1 MATKKTKLPMGI
13 FEKIPGSGIYWIRF
27 TAEGKIRREKVGSL
41 AAAKNRLGL
50 RHVQAET
57 GALPKTSEPRQQKVT
72 FAELVED
79 ANKHLKSERTAAHAY
94 DTAMKFNRMLATFGK
109 REAESITR
117 QEVLDWLDEQAEEHE
132 WSDTTRNRYVA
143 AFSLIYSVAG
153 PEGTKKLT
161 LKPWGRITR
170 RQEDNSRVRFLSQEE
185 EAAISK
191 QLRERYPDYLNVF
204 ILALHTGARTSEVL
218 RGEVGDYN
226 PQTGMI
232 KIHQTKDSRKPKVRF
247 VPMTPMAVA
256 AYSAMAAGKEK
267 GAPLCTNRSG
277 NPLYE
282 MRYWFLRALEA
293 SGVKD
298 FTFHDVRHTA
308 ASRWVMSG
316 VPLAAVAKYLGHS
329 GAGMVMRYS
338 HLQPEVNAKAI
349 SAAMS
354 FYALPPNPVNKK
366 RNIPDPIID
375 KDSHA
380 LPPDP
385 VIKKRIPKVA
395 KRSDTG

>member
-1 MATKKTKLPMGI
+1 MATKIIKLPIGI
-13 FEKIPGSGIYWIRF
+13 SEKVPGSGIYWIRY
-27 TAEGKIRREKVGSL
+27 TAEGKKRREKVGTLS
-41 AAAKNRLGL
+41 AAKDRLGL
-50 RHVQAET
+50 RHVQAKAGT
-57 GALPKTSEPRQQKVT
+57 LPNSSEPRPQKVT
-72 FAELVED
+72 FAELVDD

-94 DTAMKFNRMLATFGK
+94 DTAMKYNRMLPTFGK

-153 PEGTKKLT
+153 PDGTKKLT

-191 QLRERYPDYLNVF
+191 ELRERYPNYLNVF

-218 RGEVGDYN
+218 RGLVGDYN
-226 PQTGMI
+226 SQTGMI

-256 AYSAMAAGKEK
+256 AYKALAADKEK
-267 GAPLCTNRSG
+267 EAPLCTNRNG
-277 NPLYE
+277 EPLYE

-329 GAGMVMRYS
+329 GAGMVMRYA

-354 FYALPPNPVNKK
+354 FYPASIQADTK
-366 RNIPDPIID
+366 RTP
-375 KDSHA
+375 A
-380 LPPDP
+380 EVRL
-385 VIKKRIPKVA
+385 A
-395 KRSDTG
+395 KGA

>member
-1 MATKKTKLPMGI
+1 MATKIIKLPIGI
-13 FEKIPGSGIYWIRF
+13 SEKVPGSGIYWIRY
-27 TAEGKIRREKVGSL
+27 TAEGKKRREKVGTLS
-41 AAAKNRLGL
+41 AAKDRLGL
-50 RHVQAET
+50 RHVQAKAGT
-57 GALPKTSEPRQQKVT
+57 LPNSSEPRPQKVT
-72 FAELVED
+72 FAELVDD

-94 DTAMKFNRMLATFGK
+94 DTAMKFNRMLPTFGK

-153 PEGTKKLT
+153 PDGTKKLT

-191 QLRERYPDYLNVF
+191 ELRERYPNYLNVF

-218 RGEVGDYN
+218 RGQIGDYN
-226 PQTGMI
+226 SQTGMI

-256 AYSAMAAGKEK
+256 AYKAQAADQEK
-267 GAPLCTNRSG
+267 DAPLCTNRNG
-277 NPLYE
+277 EPLYE

-329 GAGMVMRYS
+329 GAGMVMRYA

-354 FYALPPNPVNKK
+354 FYPASIQADTK
-366 RNIPDPIID
+366 RTP
-375 KDSHA
+375 A
-380 LPPDP
+380 EVRL
-385 VIKKRIPKVA
+385 A
-395 KRSDTG
+395 KGS

>member
-1 MATKKTKLPMGI
+1 MATKIIKLPIG
-13 FEKIPGSGIYWIRF
+13 FSEKVPGSGIYWIRY
-27 TAEGKIRREKVGSL
+27 TAEGKKRREKVGTLS
-41 AAAKNRLGL
+41 AAKDRLGL
-50 RHVQAET
+50 RHVQAKAST
-57 GALPKTSEPRQQKVT
+57 LPNSSEPRPQKVT
-72 FAELVED
+72 FAELVDD

-94 DTAMKFNRMLATFGK
+94 DTAMKFNRMLPTFGK

-161 LKPWGRITR
+161 IKPWGKITR

-191 QLRERYPDYLNVF
+191 QLLERYPDYLNVF

-218 RGEVGDYN
+218 RGQVGDYN
-226 PQTGMI
+226 SQTSMI

-256 AYSAMAAGKEK
+256 AYGAMAADKEK

-277 NPLYE
+277 KPLYE

-316 VPLAAVAKYLGHS
+316 VRWPPSPNTSAILV
-329 GAGMVMRYS
+329 
-338 HLQPEVNAKAI
+338 PEW
-349 SAAMS
+349 
-354 FYALPPNPVNKK
+354 
-366 RNIPDPIID
+366 
-375 KDSHA
+375 
-380 LPPDP
+380 
-385 VIKKRIPKVA
+385 
-395 KRSDTG
+395 

>member
-13 FEKIPGSGIYWIRF
+13 FEKVSGSGIYWIRF
-27 TAEGKIRREKVGSL
+27 TSEGKILREKVGSL
-41 AAAKNRLGL
+41 AAAKNRLGV
-50 RHVQAET
+50 RHGQAKAGT
-57 GALPKTSEPRQQKVT
+57 LPNSSEPRPQKVT
-72 FAELVED
+72 FAELVDD

-94 DTAMKFNRMLATFGK
+94 DTGLKFNRMLPTFGK

-143 AFSLIYSVAG
+143 AFSLIYSVAS
-153 PEGTKKLT
+153 PDGTKKLT
-161 LKPWGRITR
+161 IKPWGRITR

-226 PQTGMI
+226 SQTGMI

-256 AYSAMAAGKEK
+256 AYNALAAGKENA
-267 GAPLCTNRSG
+267 APLCTNRNG
-277 NPLYE
+277 QPLYE

-329 GAGMVMRYS
+329 GAAMVMRYA

-349 SAAMS
+349 NAAMS
-354 FYALPPNPVNKK
+354 FYPQAAIQTDTETGSKSGTK
-366 RNIPDPIID
+366 
-375 KDSHA
+375 
-380 LPPDP
+380 
-385 VIKKRIPKVA
+385 
-395 KRSDTG
+395 SDTDGSKAHEMPMNIDD

>member
-1 MATKKTKLPMGI
+1 MATKIIKLPIGI
-13 FEKIPGSGIYWIRF
+13 SEKVPGSGIYWIRY
-27 TAEGKIRREKVGSL
+27 TAEGKKRREKVGTLS
-41 AAAKNRLGL
+41 AAKDRLGL
-50 RHVQAET
+50 RHVQAKAGT
-57 GALPKTSEPRQQKVT
+57 LPNSSEPRPQKVT
-72 FAELVED
+72 FAELVDD

-94 DTAMKFNRMLATFGK
+94 DTAMKFNRMLPTFGK

-153 PEGTKKLT
+153 PDGTKKLT

-191 QLRERYPDYLNVF
+191 ELRERYPNYLNVF

-218 RGEVGDYN
+218 RGQVGDYSS
-226 PQTGMI
+226 QTGMI

-256 AYSAMAAGKEK
+256 AYKALAADKEK
-267 GAPLCTNRSG
+267 DAPLCTNRNG
-277 NPLYE
+277 EPLYE

-329 GAGMVMRYS
+329 GAGMVMRYA

-354 FYALPPNPVNKK
+354 FYPASIQADTK
-366 RNIPDPIID
+366 RTP
-375 KDSHA
+375 A
-380 LPPDP
+380 EVRL
-385 VIKKRIPKVA
+385 A
-395 KRSDTG
+395 KGS

>member
-13 FEKIPGSGIYWIRF
+13 FEKVPGSGIYWIRF

-57 GALPKTSEPRQQKVT
+57 GELPKSSEPRQQKVT
-72 FAELVED
+72 FAELVDD

-94 DTAMKFNRMLATFGK
+94 DTAMKFNRMLPTFGK

-117 QEVLDWLDEQAEEHE
+117 QEVLDWLDEQAEDHE

-277 NPLYE
+277 KPLYE

-329 GAGMVMRYS
+329 GAAMVMRYA

-354 FYALPPNPVNKK
+354 FYAPP
-366 RNIPDPIID
+366 PDPI
-375 KDSHA
+375 S
-380 LPPDP
+380 
-385 VIKKRIPKVA
+385 KKAESK
-395 KRSDTG
+395 SDTKSDTNKIHTRKMRMNIDDL

>member
-1 MATKKTKLPMGI
+1 M
-13 FEKIPGSGIYWIRF
+13 
-27 TAEGKIRREKVGSL
+27 
-41 AAAKNRLGL
+41 
-50 RHVQAET
+50 
-57 GALPKTSEPRQQKVT
+57 
-72 FAELVED
+72 
-79 ANKHLKSERTAAHAY
+79 
-94 DTAMKFNRMLATFGK
+94 
-109 REAESITR
+109 
-117 QEVLDWLDEQAEEHE
+117 
-132 WSDTTRNRYVA
+132 
-143 AFSLIYSVAG
+143 
-153 PEGTKKLT
+153 
-161 LKPWGRITR
+161 
-170 RQEDNSRVRFLSQEE
+170 RFLSQEE

-191 QLRERYPDYLNVF
+191 ELRERYPDYLNVF

-226 PQTGMI
+226 SQTGMI

-267 GAPLCTNRSG
+267 GAPLCTNRIG
-277 NPLYE
+277 KPLYE

-354 FYALPPNPVNKK
+354 FYALPP
-366 RNIPDPIID
+366 
-375 KDSHA
+375 
-380 LPPDP
+380 DP
-385 VIKKRIPKVA
+385 VIKKRNIKAVA
-395 KRSDTG
+395 KVTPAEVVLAKGA

>member
-1 MATKKTKLPMGI
+1 MATKIIKLPIGI
-13 FEKIPGSGIYWIRF
+13 SEKVPGSGIYWIRY
-27 TAEGKIRREKVGSL
+27 TAEGKKRREKVGTLS
-41 AAAKNRLGL
+41 AAKDRLGL
-50 RHVQAET
+50 RHVQAKAGT
-57 GALPKTSEPRQQKVT
+57 LPNSSEPRPQKVT
-72 FAELVED
+72 FAELVDD

-94 DTAMKFNRMLATFGK
+94 DTAMKFNRMLPTFGK

-153 PEGTKKLT
+153 PDGTKKLT

-191 QLRERYPDYLNVF
+191 ELRERYPNYLNVF

-218 RGEVGDYN
+218 RGQIGDYN
-226 PQTGMI
+226 SQTGMI

-256 AYSAMAAGKEK
+256 AYKALAADKEK
-267 GAPLCTNRSG
+267 DAPLCTNRNG
-277 NPLYE
+277 EPLYE

-329 GAGMVMRYS
+329 GAGMVMRYA

-354 FYALPPNPVNKK
+354 FYPASIQADTK
-366 RNIPDPIID
+366 RTP
-375 KDSHA
+375 A
-380 LPPDP
+380 EVRL
-385 VIKKRIPKVA
+385 A
-395 KRSDTG
+395 KGS

>member
-13 FEKIPGSGIYWIRF
+13 FEKVSGSGIYWIRF
-27 TAEGKIRREKVGSL
+27 TAEGKILREKVGSL
-41 AAAKNRLGL
+41 AAAKNRLGV
-50 RHVQAET
+50 RHVQASAGT
-57 GALPKTSEPRQQKVT
+57 LPNSSEPRPQKVT
-72 FAELVED
+72 FAELVDD
-79 ANKHLKSERTAAHAY
+79 ANKHLKSERTEAHAY
-94 DTAMKFNRMLATFGK
+94 DTALKFNRMLPAFGK

-143 AFSLIYSVAG
+143 AFSLIYSVAS
-153 PEGTKKLT
+153 PDGTKKLT
-161 LKPWGRITR
+161 IKPWGRITR

-191 QLRERYPDYLNVF
+191 QLHERYPNYLNVF

-226 PQTGMI
+226 SQTGMI

-256 AYSAMAAGKEK
+256 AYNALAAGKENA
-267 GAPLCTNRSG
+267 APLCTNRNG
-277 NPLYE
+277 EPLYE

-329 GAGMVMRYS
+329 GAAMVMRYA

-349 SAAMS
+349 HAAMS
-354 FYALPPNPVNKK
+354 FYPQAAVQTDTKTK
-366 RNIPDPIID
+366 
-375 KDSHA
+375 
-380 LPPDP
+380 
-385 VIKKRIPKVA
+385 
-395 KRSDTG
+395 SDTKCDTSKIHIRKMRMNIDDL

>member
-1 MATKKTKLPMGI
+1 MATKIIKLPIGI
-13 FEKIPGSGIYWIRF
+13 SEKVPGSGIYWIRY
-27 TAEGKIRREKVGSL
+27 TAEGKKRREKVGTLS
-41 AAAKNRLGL
+41 AAKDRLGL
-50 RHVQAET
+50 RHVQAKAGT
-57 GALPKTSEPRQQKVT
+57 LPNSSEPRPQKVT
-72 FAELVED
+72 FAELVDD

-94 DTAMKFNRMLATFGK
+94 DTAMKFNRMLPTFGK

-153 PEGTKKLT
+153 PDGTKKLT

-191 QLRERYPDYLNVF
+191 ELRERYPNYLNVF

-218 RGEVGDYN
+218 RGQIGDYN
-226 PQTGMI
+226 SQTGMI

-256 AYSAMAAGKEK
+256 AYKALAADKEK
-267 GAPLCTNRSG
+267 DAPLCTNRNG
-277 NPLYE
+277 EPLYE

-329 GAGMVMRYS
+329 GAAMVMRYA

-354 FYALPPNPVNKK
+354 FYPASIQADTK
-366 RNIPDPIID
+366 RTP
-375 KDSHA
+375 A
-380 LPPDP
+380 EVRL
-385 VIKKRIPKVA
+385 A
-395 KRSDTG
+395 KGS

>member
-1 MATKKTKLPMGI
+1 VATRITKLPIGI
-13 FEKIPGSGIYWIRF
+13 SEKVPGSGIYWIRY
-27 TAEGKIRREKVGSL
+27 TAEGKKRREKVGTLS
-41 AAAKNRLGL
+41 AAKDRLGL
-50 RHVQAET
+50 RHVQAKAGT
-57 GALPKTSEPRQQKVT
+57 LPNSSEPRPQKVT
-72 FAELVED
+72 FAELVDD

-94 DTAMKFNRMLATFGK
+94 DTAMKFNRMLPTFGK

-153 PEGTKKLT
+153 PDGTKKLT

-191 QLRERYPDYLNVF
+191 ELRERYPNYLNVF

-218 RGEVGDYN
+218 RGQVGDYN
-226 PQTGMI
+226 SQTGMI

-256 AYSAMAAGKEK
+256 AYNALAAGKENA
-267 GAPLCTNRSG
+267 APLCTNRNG
-277 NPLYE
+277 EPLYE

-293 SGVKD
+293 SGVTD

-329 GAGMVMRYS
+329 GAGMVMRYA

-349 SAAMS
+349 NAAMS
-354 FYALPPNPVNKK
+354 FYPASIQADTK
-366 RNIPDPIID
+366 RTP
-375 KDSHA
+375 
-380 LPPDP
+380 
-385 VIKKRIPKVA
+385 KRTPAKVRLA
-395 KRSDTG
+395 KGA

>member
-13 FEKIPGSGIYWIRF
+13 FEKVSGSGIYWIRF
-27 TAEGKIRREKVGSL
+27 TSEGKILREKVGSL
-41 AAAKNRLGL
+41 AAAKNRLGV
-50 RHVQAET
+50 RHGQAKAGT
-57 GALPKTSEPRQQKVT
+57 LPNSSEPRPQKVT
-72 FAELVED
+72 FAELVDD

-94 DTAMKFNRMLATFGK
+94 DTGLKFNRMLPTFGK

-143 AFSLIYSVAG
+143 AFSLIYSVAS
-153 PEGTKKLT
+153 PDGTKKLT
-161 LKPWGRITR
+161 IKPWGRITR

-226 PQTGMI
+226 SQTGMI

-256 AYSAMAAGKEK
+256 AYNALAAGKEN
-267 GAPLCTNRSG
+267 ASPLCTNRNG
-277 NPLYE
+277 QPLYE

-329 GAGMVMRYS
+329 GAAMVMRYA

-349 SAAMS
+349 NAAMS
-354 FYALPPNPVNKK
+354 FYPQAAIQTDTETGSKSGTK
-366 RNIPDPIID
+366 
-375 KDSHA
+375 
-380 LPPDP
+380 
-385 VIKKRIPKVA
+385 
-395 KRSDTG
+395 SDTYGSKTHETPMNIDD

>member
-1 MATKKTKLPMGI
+1 MATRITKLPIGI
-13 FEKIPGSGIYWIRF
+13 SEKVPGSGIYWIRY
-27 TAEGKIRREKVGSL
+27 TVEGKKRREKVGTLS
-41 AAAKNRLGL
+41 AAKDRLGL
-50 RHVQAET
+50 RHVQASAGT
-57 GALPKTSEPRQQKVT
+57 LRSPSEQRPRNVT
-72 FAELVED
+72 FAELVDD
-79 ANKHLKSERTAAHAY
+79 ANKHLKSERTATHAY
-94 DTAMKFNRMLATFGK
+94 DTALKFNRMLPTFGK

-161 LKPWGRITR
+161 IKPWGKITR
-170 RQEDNSRVRFLSQEE
+170 RQEDNSRVRFLWQEE

-191 QLRERYPDYLNVF
+191 QLLERYPDYLNVF

-218 RGEVGDYN
+218 RGQVGDYN
-226 PQTGMI
+226 SQTSMI

-256 AYSAMAAGKEK
+256 AYGAMAADKEK

-277 NPLYE
+277 KPLYE

-293 SGVKD
+293 SGVKG

-329 GAGMVMRYS
+329 GAGMVMRYA

-354 FYALPPNPVNKK
+354 FYPASIQAETK
-366 RNIPDPIID
+366 RTP
-375 KDSHA
+375 
-380 LPPDP
+380 
-385 VIKKRIPKVA
+385 KRTPTEVRLA
-395 KRSDTG
+395 KGL